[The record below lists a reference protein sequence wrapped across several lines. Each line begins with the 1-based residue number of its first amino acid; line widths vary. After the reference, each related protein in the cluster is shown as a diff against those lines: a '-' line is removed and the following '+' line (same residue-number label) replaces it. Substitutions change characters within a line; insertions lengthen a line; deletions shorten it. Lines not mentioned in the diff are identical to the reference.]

1 MQSMAKKPLI
11 LDLGAN
17 GEVRLPGEALEA
29 LEIQPGEKLALRIDT
44 RHKQVRLERHVDDPW
59 AEALKQKKQDGFE
72 DILGAQKQRESDA
85 ADLFDKRVQN
95 APKEK
100 PRPEDNRDLW
110 R

>member
-1 MQSMAKKPLI
+1 MLPMAKKPLI

-17 GEVRLPGEALEA
+17 GELRLPGEALEA
-29 LEIQPGEKLALRIDT
+29 LDVQPGEKLSLRIDT

-59 AEALKQKKQDGFE
+59 SEALKPKKQDGFE
-72 DILGAQKQRESDA
+72 DILGAQKQRDADA
-85 ADLFDKRVQN
+85 ADLFNKRVKE

-100 PRPEDNRDLW
+100 RRPEDDPDRW